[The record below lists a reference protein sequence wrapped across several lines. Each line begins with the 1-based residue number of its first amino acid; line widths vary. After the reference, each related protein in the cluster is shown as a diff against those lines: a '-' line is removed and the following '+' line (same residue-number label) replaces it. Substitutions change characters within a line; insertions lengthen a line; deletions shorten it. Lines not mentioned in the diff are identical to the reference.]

1 MCGGCRIGCEAWC
14 GGYHL
19 GKLALSLGS
28 YGADYHY
35 HQSNHGGRQLNLC
48 VKLYMYVDQNQADVA
63 IPYSSPAPI
72 DILWEIRQQKPD
84 LFNKMEIY
92 VDGGVKHGTDVVS
105 TLPRSSAHLR

>member
-1 MCGGCRIGCEAWC
+1 
-14 GGYHL
+14 
-19 GKLALSLGS
+19 
-28 YGADYHY
+28 
-35 HQSNHGGRQLNLC
+35 
-48 VKLYMYVDQNQADVA
+48 MYVDQNQADVA

-105 TLPRSSAHLR
+105 TLP